1 VSKYE
6 PLWVH
11 IAALDGEEV
20 TLSFEQV
27 AQILG
32 FPIDHSFLN
41 FKKELTAYG
50 WQVGPISL
58 KYQTVRFPRLPS

>member
-1 VSKYE
+1 MSKYE
-6 PLWVH
+6 PLWQYV
-11 IAALDGEEV
+11 AAKDGETV

-27 AQILG
+27 AQVLG

-41 FKKELTAYG
+41 FMKELAAYG

-58 KYQTVRFPRLPS
+58 KNQTVRFTRLPS